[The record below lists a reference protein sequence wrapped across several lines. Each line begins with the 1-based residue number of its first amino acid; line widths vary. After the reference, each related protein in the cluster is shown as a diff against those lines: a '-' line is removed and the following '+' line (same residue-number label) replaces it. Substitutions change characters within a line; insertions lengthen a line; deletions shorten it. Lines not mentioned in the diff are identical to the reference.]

1 MKVAVWGILI
11 FIFLFISRIWS
22 ITKEYNQY
30 CEAINQAAETEQFIL
45 YSRDEIRFFELYKD
59 ELDRIKTYYIISA
72 LFLILPC
79 IFFIDTFYFIVI
91 IILFEVFINN
101 EARFY
106 ILEAQNKLLLEKLED
121 IKEYL

>member
-22 ITKEYNQY
+22 ITKEYKQY
-30 CEAINQAAETEQFIL
+30 CKAINQAAETEQFIL

-59 ELDRIKTYYIISA
+59 ELSRIKTYYIISA

-106 ILEAQNKLLLEKLED
+106 ILETQNKLLLEKLED
-121 IKEYL
+121 IKECL

>member
-22 ITKEYNQY
+22 ITKEYKQY
-30 CEAINQAAETEQFIL
+30 CKAINQAAETEQFIL
-45 YSRDEIRFFELYKD
+45 YSRDEIRFFKLYKD
-59 ELDRIKTYYIISA
+59 ELNRIKTYYIISA

-106 ILEAQNKLLLEKLED
+106 ILETQNKLLLEKLED
-121 IKEYL
+121 IKECL